1 MTVYYDNKEKEF
13 RLMVDIN
20 EAETITGKKSTTLKK
35 NNVKFVPIKRKQ
47 YADIV
52 DILDEKKGKQTQSEQ
67 IMVDGI
73 VELLSKLSDLVTSVE
88 NVNLTLQSILDGE

>member
-73 VELLSKLSDLVTSVE
+73 VALLAKLSDLVTSVE
-88 NVNLTLQSILDGE
+88 NVNLTLQSILEGE

>member
-1 MTVYYDNKEKEF
+1 MTVYYDTKQKEF
-13 RLMVDIN
+13 RLMVDIK

-35 NNVKFVPIKRKQ
+35 NKVEFVPIKRKQ
-47 YADIV
+47 HADIV

-73 VELLSKLSDLVTSVE
+73 VELLAKLSDLVTSVE

>member
-1 MTVYYDNKEKEF
+1 MTVYYDKKEKEF
-13 RLMVDIN
+13 RLMVDIK
-20 EAETITGKKSTTLKK
+20 EAEIITGKKSSTLKK
-35 NNVKFVPIKRKQ
+35 NNIKFVPIKRKQ

-73 VELLSKLSDLVTSVE
+73 VELLTKLSDLVISVE
-88 NVNLTLQSILDGE
+88 NVNLTLQNILGEE